1 MDNKDIKRKKFS
13 GNIDEE
19 LLKKLKI
26 KAIEEDVTMTD
37 LLEKI
42 IREYLEI
49 PEKKKK

>member
-1 MDNKDIKRKKFS
+1 MENKDIKRKKFS

-42 IREYLEI
+42 IKNYLKEG
-49 PEKKKK
+49 KK